1 MQAITAQQG
10 SSQQARASV
19 LEVVLAEHANHY
31 GTLYG
36 ANALHMMGK
45 AAFVCATRH
54 ARCAVVMAKA
64 DSIEFIRPVPIGSII
79 DIRAEVVF
87 QGHSSMN
94 EIVEF
99 VPDLPGALESAA
111 SITGRFMMVAVDGN
125 GVPRPIPPTDPHHAE
140 EVRS

>member
-64 DSIEFIRPVPIGSII
+64 DSIEFIRPVPSRSAPSSISAPMSSS
-79 DIRAEVVF
+79 RA
-87 QGHSSMN
+87 
-94 EIVEF
+94 
-99 VPDLPGALESAA
+99 
-111 SITGRFMMVAVDGN
+111 TR
-125 GVPRPIPPTDPHHAE
+125 R
-140 EVRS
+140 